1 MSAISWE
8 KLLWRRLLL
17 PKAWAEALKPGV
29 IYTWSV
35 TTALEYKQLNVCVD
49 VCERERVTCCREADR
64 NTRCWQPENCD
75 CSRSFSNKKSQQMLE
90 MTERPES
97 AVTDFSARQDPAAAH
112 CTRRRVCKL
121 CAAQNRVSTNRY
133 WRPCRV
139 LTESLA
145 YLKTSSRNV

>member
-49 VCERERVTCCREADR
+49 VCASERE
-64 NTRCWQPENCD
+64 
-75 CSRSFSNKKSQQMLE
+75 
-90 MTERPES
+90 
-97 AVTDFSARQDPAAAH
+97 
-112 CTRRRVCKL
+112 
-121 CAAQNRVSTNRY
+121 
-133 WRPCRV
+133 
-139 LTESLA
+139 
-145 YLKTSSRNV
+145 